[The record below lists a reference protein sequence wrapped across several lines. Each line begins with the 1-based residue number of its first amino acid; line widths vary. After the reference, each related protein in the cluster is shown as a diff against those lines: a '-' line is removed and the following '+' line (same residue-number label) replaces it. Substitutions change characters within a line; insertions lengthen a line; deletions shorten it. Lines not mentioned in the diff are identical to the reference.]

1 MIRLSLLLLLALVW
15 GCASSNGS
23 GVDPND
29 RTMGEPEVIR
39 IKLHRF
45 VDIMTSYGRGERFEP
60 HPYGHAVHTVA
71 ERILGNRD
79 VMLVVELGADDICG
93 PCKHNVGG
101 TCDDVIDTSYRPQAP
116 PRKQDWNLLIDQRS
130 CKRLGLSQGDRLT
143 ARQFCE
149 RLRDQAGDITD
160 IYREIPAE
168 MTAERAKALQAG
180 VRRFLSGS

>member
-1 MIRLSLLLLLALVW
+1 MIRASLFVLACLVW
-15 GCASSNGS
+15 GCAGGARNGIDLNHS
-23 GVDPND
+23 ATGDQ
-29 RTMGEPEVIR
+29 GVIR
-39 IKLHRF
+39 IKPHHF
-45 VDIMTSYGRGERFEP
+45 VDIITSYGRGEKFEP

-71 ERILGNRD
+71 ERILSHRD
-79 VMLVVELGADDICG
+79 ITLVMELGADDICK
-93 PCKHNVGG
+93 PCKHNVNGR
-101 TCDDVIDTSYRPQAP
+101 CDDVIDTSYRPNAP
-116 PRKQDWNLLIDQRS
+116 PGKQDWNLLIDRRW
-130 CKRLGLSQGDRLT
+130 CERLTLSAGDRLT

>member
-1 MIRLSLLLLLALVW
+1 MIRLSLVLLPVLVW

-23 GVDPND
+23 RVDPSD
-29 RTMGEPEVIR
+29 RSMGEPEGIR
-39 IKLHRF
+39 IKPHHF
-45 VDIMTSYGRGERFEP
+45 IDIITSYGRGEKFEP
-60 HPYGHAVHTVA
+60 HPYGHAVHAVA
-71 ERILGNRD
+71 ERMLSNRD
-79 VMLVVELGADDICG
+79 VTLAIELGADDICR

-101 TCDDVIDTSYRPQAP
+101 VCDDVIDTSYRPQAP
-116 PRKQDWNLLIDQRS
+116 PRKQEWNLLIDQRW

-149 RLRDQAGDITD
+149 RLHDRAGNITD
-160 IYREIPAE
+160 IYREMPVE